1 VCNAAGKP
9 HANQTT
15 GRLIQVT
22 VKAADRDPQINT
34 TLVDPKGATVAVW
47 NDNNQPSLSP
57 ISDSDA
63 AYTASVGT
71 ASVAFTLDGFG
82 RMRVTT
88 LKGQS
93 QTITADYDTLGRQ
106 TELDDPDKGHWYYT
120 NSALGHVLYQKDA
133 KSNET
138 TSAFDRLGRPL
149 NRTTTGNGST
159 ETANFYYYDT
169 ADNPAF
175 HTVAKGEK
183 GWIGAPQREE
193 CTATGSYPTTNLHYY
208 DGKGRPSLELAQS
221 DGKWFYTYSDYDAY
235 SRVHQVRHYWK
246 PAGVEAPGTQPYV
259 WQDYGY
265 IYAYDNRSYLLSL
278 TDSQGRSWWDSPVYD
293 YMDRVTSVRKG
304 SDLTTVRTYRPTDG
318 VLTGITTGSI
328 QNLSFD
334 YDGLGNLTSRSDALV
349 TGGESLIYDNLNRL
363 KTSKQGTTIY
373 ADNGNIMNKPDVAGA
388 ASDSYT
394 YDSVH
399 PHAVASAFGYAMTY
413 DPNGNLLTRTK
424 TGDNSYVKWAGFDKP
439 RWLFRVTE
447 VGTSGPLVRGSE
459 FHYNAARSRVIQL
472 EFDSVAG
479 TVPNQVPQHYNRK
492 RLYAL
497 GSTLELNY
505 ENRNTDKSSAGQDW
519 TLDTVRIYVPG
530 PDGLIGARE
539 FRPGAAADSQEKP
552 LVYHYDHLGTIT
564 AITTAFPPPAASVA
578 TDTTGKPGRFSE
590 DAWGQRRNPFTW
602 TGAPVTTGPNA
613 SDDGGADS
621 LTPRGYTG
629 HEMLDDLGLVHMNGR
644 IYDPLLGRFLS
655 ADIVVQDPEDLQSYN
670 RYSYVFNNPLS
681 FTDPSGF
688 VVWQPTE
695 TTLTEE
701 QKKKMTA
708 EQIAKVAAGNAE
720 IRAYNKFIAD
730 AKALPGGA
738 ALFKYLDGRKE
749 TFMYG
754 NAASFKASTS
764 SVGELAVTQIDSGK
778 IANRQISEVASWAVP
793 TFKGFENSRFQMHDS
808 KIMQVAIDFHF
819 DPGKYSGGG
828 NNLPSDISPALMKA
842 WLLQESGG
850 SDARSLA
857 AWPIDPG
864 QVNVPGDWGA
874 FKSDVGLTRPV
885 RRNTGTADKNIT
897 AAAMWLTRKGYGVT
911 ARPLQNN
918 PTGTFDGWQ
927 TALQRYN
934 GRSDVT
940 SNGQTYSVNYA
951 QLIVDRAQNPAVNKS
966 LTLP

>member
-1 VCNAAGKP
+1 MCNAAGKP

-304 SDLTTVRTYRPTDG
+304 SGLTTVRTYRPTDG

-655 ADIVVQDPEDLQSYN
+655 ADLVVQDAGNLQSYN
-670 RYSYVFNNPLS
+670 RYSYVRNNPLS
-681 FTDPSGF
+681 LIDPSGF
-688 VVWQPTE
+688 LDE
-695 TTLTEE
+695 
-701 QKKKMTA
+701 
-708 EQIAKVAAGNAE
+708 VAAGKQLGDWGTAGGALLTNMETQAGSGWTYKSFDEYTGNADIGTGSVGGVTSYGNKTVYLQDKSNME
-720 IRAYNKFIAD
+720 DTLDDADHETKHATQTPFTTVDGRKANEKEAYHDEAQLQVDTGRSSKFTHTVDHKERVDDAAIATHVDDHYSPTDSHGHPLPGSHSATPGVSNDRQFTGVKNVDFRVMRLSYTAETSKIAAKAATKAANVAEKAAKNATKHGTPEERANAQKAAAD
-730 AKALPGGA
+730 AKAA
-738 ALFKYLDGRKE
+738 AEQAK
-749 TFMYG
+749 
-754 NAASFKASTS
+754 
-764 SVGELAVTQIDSGK
+764 
-778 IANRQISEVASWAVP
+778 
-793 TFKGFENSRFQMHDS
+793 
-808 KIMQVAIDFHF
+808 
-819 DPGKYSGGG
+819 
-828 NNLPSDISPALMKA
+828 
-842 WLLQESGG
+842 
-850 SDARSLA
+850 
-857 AWPIDPG
+857 
-864 QVNVPGDWGA
+864 
-874 FKSDVGLTRPV
+874 
-885 RRNTGTADKNIT
+885 
-897 AAAMWLTRKGYGVT
+897 AAAAAAKKALEDELKRKK
-911 ARPLQNN
+911 
-918 PTGTFDGWQ
+918 
-927 TALQRYN
+927 
-934 GRSDVT
+934 
-940 SNGQTYSVNYA
+940 
-951 QLIVDRAQNPAVNKS
+951 QNP
-966 LTLP
+966 